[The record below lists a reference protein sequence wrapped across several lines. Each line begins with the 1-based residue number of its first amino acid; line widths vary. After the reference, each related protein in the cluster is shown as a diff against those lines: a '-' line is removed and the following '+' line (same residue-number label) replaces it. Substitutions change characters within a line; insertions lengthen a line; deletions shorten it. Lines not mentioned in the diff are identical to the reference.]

1 MILLISNQQP
11 DVNKRGTKMNRLQQE
26 ICGFV
31 EKDFE
36 TLVSL
41 RREFHRHPETGRNEY
56 WTQARIEAELD
67 KLGLPHFRCAGTG
80 VVAYVDGT
88 GEGPAVCSEAGKPRC
103 MALRADIDAL
113 PQTEQ
118 RETSWKSEI
127 PGRMHACGHDVH
139 LTSLIGTAR
148 ALCAF
153 RDRFAGRIILLFQPD
168 EEHGYGAAQMVA
180 AGAVDTATRC
190 FGFHIAPELK
200 VGTLA
205 VPEGAC
211 NASVDRFVITIRGKA
226 THIAYPHQ
234 GADALYMAAQI
245 VVAAQSLVT
254 RMSDPVTPLL
264 IGFGRME
271 AGTAYNIGAESAVLE
286 GTIRAL
292 DEELRQQTIARL
304 DQLVQST
311 VSLYGGTASVEWGEF
326 TRVQS
331 NTAEAVRE
339 ARQVAASLFGEDHL
353 AFRKPAMIGEDVAEF
368 IDAVGGCFAFIGT
381 QDPNRPET
389 AHPLHHSCLD
399 VDENVFKV
407 SVPMTAAYALAY
419 MRGEV

>member
-1 MILLISNQQP
+1 
-11 DVNKRGTKMNRLQQE
+11 MNELERQ
-26 ICGFV
+26 IKAFV
-31 EKDFE
+31 EKDFD

-41 RREFHRHPETGRNEY
+41 RREFHRHPEVGRSEF
-56 WTQARIEAELD
+56 WTAARIEEELD

-80 VVAYVDGT
+80 IVAYVDGT
-88 GEGPAVCSEAGKPRC
+88 GEGPAVLDGAGRPRC

-113 PQTEQ
+113 PLEEQ
-118 RETSWKSEI
+118 RESDFKSEH

-148 ALCAF
+148 TLCAF

-168 EEHGYGAAQMVA
+168 EEHGYGAKAMVE
-180 AGAVDTATRC
+180 AGAVNGATRC
-190 FGFHIAPELK
+190 FGFHIAPEFP

-205 VPEGAC
+205 LPEGAC
-211 NASVDRFVITIRGKA
+211 NASVDRFLMTIHGEP

-234 GADALYMAAQI
+234 GADALYMAAQV
-245 VVAAQSLVT
+245 VVAAQALVT
-254 RMSDPVTPLL
+254 RMSDPVSPLL
-264 IGFGRME
+264 IGFGRLE
-271 AGTAYNIGAESAVLE
+271 AGTAYNIGAGTAVLE
-286 GTIRAL
+286 GTIRTL
-292 DEELRQQTIARL
+292 DEQLRQKTVRRL
-304 DQLVQST
+304 EQLLQAT
-311 VSLYGGTASVEWGEF
+311 VSLYGGTASVEWREF
-326 TRVQS
+326 TKVQS

-339 ARQVAASLFGEDHL
+339 GRQVAASLFGEDCL
-353 AFRKPAMIGEDVAEF
+353 VFRRPAMIGEDMSEF

-381 QDPNRPET
+381 QDPKRSET

-407 SVPMTAAYALAY
+407 SVPMTAAYALSY

>member
-1 MILLISNQQP
+1 
-11 DVNKRGTKMNRLQQE
+11 MNELEKQ
-26 ICGFV
+26 ICAFV
-31 EKDFE
+31 EKDFD
-36 TLVSL
+36 TLVAL
-41 RREFHRHPETGRNEY
+41 RREFHRHPEVGQNEY
-56 WTQARIEAELD
+56 WTQTRIEEELD
-67 KLGLPHFRCAGTG
+67 KLGLEHCRCAGTG
-80 VVAYVDGT
+80 IVAYVDGT
-88 GEGPAVCSEAGKPRC
+88 GERPAVCSEAGKPRC

-118 RETSWKSEI
+118 HESAYKSEI

-139 LTSLIGTAR
+139 MTSLIGTAR
-148 ALCAF
+148 TLCAF
-153 RDRFAGRIILLFQPD
+153 RDRFSGRVILLFQPD
-168 EEHGYGAAQMVA
+168 EEHGFGAARMVA
-180 AGAVDTATRC
+180 EGAVRSATRC
-190 FGFHIAPELK
+190 FGFHIAPEFK

-211 NASVDRFVITIRGKA
+211 NASVDRLVITVRGKA

-264 IGFGRME
+264 IGFGKLE
-271 AGTAYNIGAESAVLE
+271 AGTAYNIGAETAVLE
-286 GTIRAL
+286 GTVRAL
-292 DEELRQQTIARL
+292 DEDLRQQTIARL
-304 DQLVQST
+304 EQLVQST
-311 VSLYGGTASVEWGEF
+311 VSLYGGTATVEWGDF
-326 TRVQS
+326 TKVQS
-331 NTAEAVRE
+331 NTPEAVRE
-339 ARQVAASLFGEDHL
+339 ARQVAASLFGEDCL

-381 QDPNRPET
+381 QDPKRPET